1 VLIFY
6 LEFIYTSCTTY
17 FLYIYFSGV
26 WPSRQATLGDSSTI
40 PYAVP
45 GDCSDHRARLRS
57 QPRSG
62 TCRLLSMLCSKT
74 VPTTEHVYV
83 PNHARGLVHRSL
95 RRARGL
101 CRPPS
106 TIRSGTGRPA
116 HQFKNLGTAPTT
128 EHYTLGDWSTS
139 PPI

>member
-1 VLIFY
+1 MLIFY

-17 FLYIYFSGV
+17 SLYYFSGV
-26 WPSRQATLGDSSTI
+26 WPDQQATLRDLSTI
-40 PYAVP
+40 PYTVLE
-45 GDCSDHRARLRS
+45 DCSDHRACKRS
-57 QPRSG
+57 QPRLG
-62 TCRLLSMLCSKT
+62 TCRLVSMLCSKT
-74 VPTTEHVYV
+74 VRTTEHVYV
-83 PNHARGLVHRSL
+83 PNHARGLVHQSL

-101 CRPPS
+101 CRPPR
-106 TIRSGTGRPA
+106 TIRSGTGQPA

>member
-1 VLIFY
+1 MYYQFFIFIFQEFGPVDKLR
-6 LEFIYTSCTTY
+6 LETRRLF
-17 FLYIYFSGV
+17 
-26 WPSRQATLGDSSTI
+26 PTLC
-40 PYAVP
+40 P
-45 GDCSDHRARLRS
+45 GTA
-57 QPRSG
+57 
-62 TCRLLSMLCSKT
+62 
-74 VPTTEHVYV
+74 PTTEHVYV

-106 TIRSGTGRPA
+106 TIRSGTVRPA
-116 HQFKNLGTAPTT
+116 HQFESFGTVPTT